1 MNWRTTARRMIIDQ
15 VIVVALAV
23 VRILS
28 FLSTFFTHDHVRSVE
43 GDEKSQS
50 QKDGGTT
57 SPVAMKPVA
66 AAWPVSGLAF
76 GLYKSLMLS
85 YQCFEPLASL
95 FDIPNPTPPLFAVSD
110 ITATSVKLSWTVD
123 ESGKPCKR
131 GRLIIEVN
139 GLVVGELR
147 CDETAVV
154 VGRLK
159 PAQRYRFR
167 VWAEG
172 AGAGGIVRRGT
183 SEILVRTLDDDIE
196 KPMDPESPA
205 IENLVPVEPKIV
217 KAEIEKN
224 DKTEKSELLEDAES
238 LRTQIEQLENV
249 IASTE
254 QTNAHLEH
262 SLRTQLSALESQ
274 RVPLDPAVKSTLA
287 ELQGQL
293 EQQEEELKNAEI
305 QRSSLRKTLD
315 ERKSVYQKQKDQLQ
329 SLKEQCGEFVNR
341 KDGKIDSASNTKD
354 PHKEKDSKEEL
365 EKQIRELDARLE
377 ESKVLLKQLQTRKQ
391 DLEREAL
398 EVRKARYTA
407 MTSTISEYPVDV
419 LSVVEPVSL
428 ASQLEFGPEER
439 RAFRNEME
447 MMRESLYIS
456 PTDVD
461 HSVPDLGVLEIA
473 NERPLENKKAT
484 LNPLA
489 PAWQS
494 PDPVVTHHTG
504 DSSSSAS
511 MAKSSTTRLD
521 PRAPEWEG
529 PSYESEWGCGWNTAV
544 GMQREAHAYE
554 HIQGD
559 NPSVKSEKL
568 DLEEVWGPGLRD
580 DAWAASPSAIG
591 ERLSNLVTDMDM
603 EGIAAASGSVSGHN
617 VPTTWSEPLRDT
629 WPAPPNAIP
638 VDLSGNLPAPPYKH
652 TWHAPAKDR
661 ARDMVLKSRRSCDVG
676 GIWSQHHGG
685 GGGSGRGRST
695 SSYEHFATG
704 LFGNIGTASPSLPLK
719 TPYVGEPLSG
729 MLEGRASPGMPISG
743 RKEGRSNSYGDAS
756 STTEKPQLMP
766 RMTGTPTPGG
776 LYTLSPSSSTTNSN
790 MNLKGGIST
799 SSLSTTACSVTD
811 VVAPIPREFARSALL
826 SPYPSL
832 GSVQSGSDRYAAGEG
847 GRLMATPPPPGFE
860 NKSLRGVSGSAGTV
874 HRGDGSVGEERER
887 EREHARTR
895 SLGVWGVWGWEEK

>member
-28 FLSTFFTHDHVRSVE
+28 FLSTFFTHDDHQSEE

-50 QKDGGTT
+50 HRDGGSA

-66 AAWPVSGLAF
+66 ADCLISGLAF

-85 YQCFEPLASL
+85 YHCFEPLASL

-183 SEILVRTLDDDIE
+183 SEILVRTLDDDVE
-196 KPMDPESPA
+196 KPVA
-205 IENLVPVEPKIV
+205 IENLVPIEPKIV
-217 KAEIEKN
+217 KAEIEKH

-238 LRTQIEQLENV
+238 IRTQIEQLENV
-249 IASTE
+249 IANTE
-254 QTNAHLEH
+254 QSNAHLEH

-274 RVPLDPAVKSTLA
+274 RVPPDPAVKSALA

-341 KDGKIDSASNTKD
+341 KDGKMDSASNTKD

-365 EKQIRELDARLE
+365 EKQIRELDARWE

-407 MTSTISEYPVDV
+407 MTSAIPEYPVDV
-419 LSVVEPVSL
+419 LSVEPVSL

-473 NERPLENKKAT
+473 HERPLETKKAT

-511 MAKSSTTRLD
+511 MARSTTSRLD
-521 PRAPEWEG
+521 PRAPEWEAA
-529 PSYESEWGCGWNTAV
+529 SYESEWGSGWNTAV
-544 GMQREAHAYE
+544 GMQREAHGYGD
-554 HIQGD
+554 IQGE
-559 NPSVKSEKL
+559 NPSVNNEKL

-580 DAWAASPSAIG
+580 DAWAASPSAVG

-603 EGIAAASGSVSGHN
+603 EEIAAVSGSVSGHN

-629 WPAPPNAIP
+629 WPAPPNVVP
-638 VDLSGNLPAPPYKH
+638 VDLSGTLPAPPYKH

-685 GGGSGRGRST
+685 GASGSGRGRST

-719 TPYVGEPLSG
+719 TPYVGEPFSG
-729 MLEGRASPGMPISG
+729 MLDGRSSPGMPISG
-743 RKEGRSNSYGDAS
+743 RKEGRSNSYGDT

-776 LYTLSPSSSTTNSN
+776 FHTLSPSSSTANSN
-790 MNLKGGIST
+790 MNLKGGVST
-799 SSLSTTACSVTD
+799 TSLSTTSCSVTD
-811 VVAPIPREFARSALL
+811 VVAPVPREFTRSALL

-832 GSVQSGSDRYAAGEG
+832 GNVHGGSDRYATGEG

-860 NKSLRGVSGSAGTV
+860 TKSLRGVSGSGGSV

-887 EREHARTR
+887 DREHARTR